1 MAKFAQGRF
10 ALSISDRSGL
20 AFPYTEMVREWNGA
34 WVHIS
39 EFEKKQPQLQP
50 RPFTA
55 DPQALNFVRP
65 ARVEPA
71 TDDIL
76 PNDPFTTASN
86 TTLTVS
92 FFNSGL
98 QVDDQVR
105 FSDVKFPVGGV
116 SIAALQLETTL
127 SAAVTA
133 SDTTISLTSTT
144 NFPTAGFIMIESVNT
159 DSTSSSYG
167 SFQNEVIEYT
177 GISGSDLTGCI
188 RATSVPYRGRTL
200 SKTTAYAHP
209 SGSTVFGSFKVASLI
224 QTSYVNDANTTVYEY
239 NSFTITLPSAAT
251 GSETGGGFNC
261 FVGPLNERP

>member
-116 SIAALQLETTL
+116 SIAALQLQTTL

-144 NFPTAGFIMIESVNT
+144 NFPTAGFIQILHLQAMVHFKMKLLNIQEYQEMI
-159 DSTSSSYG
+159 
-167 SFQNEVIEYT
+167 
-177 GISGSDLTGCI
+177 
-188 RATSVPYRGRTL
+188 
-200 SKTTAYAHP
+200 
-209 SGSTVFGSFKVASLI
+209 
-224 QTSYVNDANTTVYEY
+224 
-239 NSFTITLPSAAT
+239 
-251 GSETGGGFNC
+251 
-261 FVGPLNERP
+261 

>member
-144 NFPTAGFIMIESVNT
+144 NFPTSGFVMIESVNT
-159 DSTSSSYG
+159 DTTSSSYG

-200 SKTTAYAHP
+200 TKTTAYAHP

>member
-34 WVHIS
+34 WVHTS

-92 FFNSGL
+92 FPSGAL
-98 QVDDQVR
+98 QVDDVLR
-105 FSDVKFPVGGV
+105 FTNIKEAVGGV
-116 SIAALQLETTL
+116 SIARLKLQTTL
-127 SAAVTA
+127 NGDITDTA
-133 SDTTISLTSTT
+133 TT
-144 NFPTAGFIMIESVNT
+144 
-159 DSTSSSYG
+159 
-167 SFQNEVIEYT
+167 
-177 GISGSDLTGCI
+177 
-188 RATSVPYRGRTL
+188 TL
-200 SKTTAYAHP
+200 
-209 SGSTVFGSFKVASLI
+209 
-224 QTSYVNDANTTVYEY
+224 
-239 NSFTITLPSAAT
+239 
-251 GSETGGGFNC
+251 
-261 FVGPLNERP
+261 

>member
-159 DSTSSSYG
+159 DTTSSSYG

-200 SKTTAYAHP
+200 TKTTAYAHP

>member
-34 WVHIS
+34 WVHTS

-65 ARVEPA
+65 ARVEPP

-98 QVDDQVR
+98 QADDQIR
-105 FSDVKFPVGGV
+105 FTDVKSPVG
-116 SIAALQLETTL
+116 
-127 SAAVTA
+127 
-133 SDTTISLTSTT
+133 D
-144 NFPTAGFIMIESVNT
+144 
-159 DSTSSSYG
+159 
-167 SFQNEVIEYT
+167 
-177 GISGSDLTGCI
+177 
-188 RATSVPYRGRTL
+188 
-200 SKTTAYAHP
+200 
-209 SGSTVFGSFKVASLI
+209 FG
-224 QTSYVNDANTTVYEY
+224 
-239 NSFTITLPSAAT
+239 
-251 GSETGGGFNC
+251 
-261 FVGPLNERP
+261 

>member
-144 NFPTAGFIMIESVNT
+144 NFPTSGFVMIESVNT
-159 DSTSSSYG
+159 DTTSSSYG

-177 GISGSDLTGCI
+177 GISGSDLTGCT
-188 RATSVPYRGRTL
+188 RATSV
-200 SKTTAYAHP
+200 HM
-209 SGSTVFGSFKVASLI
+209 
-224 QTSYVNDANTTVYEY
+224 
-239 NSFTITLPSAAT
+239 
-251 GSETGGGFNC
+251 
-261 FVGPLNERP
+261 VGKH

>member
-159 DSTSSSYG
+159 DTTSSSYG

-200 SKTTAYAHP
+200 TKTTAYAHP

-251 GSETGGGFNC
+251 GSETGEGFKC

>member
-86 TTLTVS
+86 TTLTV
-92 FFNSGL
+92 
-98 QVDDQVR
+98 
-105 FSDVKFPVGGV
+105 
-116 SIAALQLETTL
+116 
-127 SAAVTA
+127 
-133 SDTTISLTSTT
+133 
-144 NFPTAGFIMIESVNT
+144 
-159 DSTSSSYG
+159 
-167 SFQNEVIEYT
+167 
-177 GISGSDLTGCI
+177 
-188 RATSVPYRGRTL
+188 
-200 SKTTAYAHP
+200 AY
-209 SGSTVFGSFKVASLI
+209 K
-224 QTSYVNDANTTVYEY
+224 
-239 NSFTITLPSAAT
+239 
-251 GSETGGGFNC
+251 
-261 FVGPLNERP
+261 